1 MNEARTI
8 AGRMIGAAG
17 RALGV
22 RRAAREARRVRR
34 RGTIVAG
41 FTLIEVLVAVGAVA
55 IVAVGLAAIFDAV
68 GKTVTGGRRVN
79 TLNQAAAVL
88 ESQMRQDFAAMTRDG
103 FLVIRQQ
110 FADANNDRQ
119 ITRNQ
124 DSIPLAPNEPF
135 PRWRIRRIDEIM
147 FYTRGDFA
155 SAREPLHPSYVA
167 KSDSARV
174 YYGHGQR
181 RIDDLTPDDS
191 LYLRPSL
198 ADSMGDLD
206 GSNSKLGR
214 NLADNPNRFA
224 SDWSLLR
231 LQTVLADPATANQ
244 NPPQQPVFDLIPRQ
258 PAVLAVMLD
267 RDYQVA
273 LLPAAASIF
282 RTMSA
287 ERYRLDLP
295 GQRVGA
301 PASPSSA
308 EEFALWSQAP
318 RYTGNMTPVFASGL
332 VDVATT
338 SLEEI
343 RSVVMQ
349 MNGTPADMVAI
360 NDSAW
365 GPPPTWTLGDPI
377 PAPRTALW
385 AYPATNLPV
394 NAAASQMRIAR
405 AWMDNAM
412 PTKSDITALVGGTA
426 PPGSP
431 DLWPGGIRVRYEP
444 EPPDYMGVITDQR
457 YSPPA
462 NGQQAR
468 TLAQLRADQLMLSSN
483 NFLPRCTEF
492 QIEWSF
498 GQMNDNQQVIWYG
511 GWQTDATGVPT
522 ISRYSEAGLNGLR
535 TPFRR
540 TVDTGN
546 TQSGRYLLDEDVLYG
561 TLGGAGADQPNPTQS
576 LTTYFGYVDTTFN
589 PTTNSAAPGTV
600 VAWPWPKMFRVTI
613 RLSDPRD
620 PRIEE
625 TFQFVF
631 ESPER

>member
-8 AGRMIGAAG
+8 AGRMISAAG

-22 RRAAREARRVRR
+22 RRARDARRTLRR
-34 RGTIVAG
+34 RGTVIAG

-79 TLNQAAAVL
+79 SLNQAAAVL

-110 FADANNDRQ
+110 FADANADRQ

-124 DSIPLAPNEPF
+124 DSIPLASNEPF
-135 PRWRIRRIDEIM
+135 QRWRIRRIDEIM
-147 FYTRGDFA
+147 FFTRGDFS
-155 SAREPLHPSYVA
+155 SAREPLHPAYVA
-167 KSDSARV
+167 KSDSARI

-181 RIDDLTPDDS
+181 RIDDFRNNDT

-198 ADSMGDLD
+198 ADTMGDAD
-206 GSNSKLGR
+206 GANSRLGR
-214 NLADNPNRFA
+214 NIADNPNRFA
-224 SDWSLLR
+224 SDWTLLR
-231 LQTVLADPATANQ
+231 HQTVLADPATANQ
-244 NPPQQPVFDLIPRQ
+244 NPPQQLVFNLDPRQ
-258 PAVLAVMLD
+258 PAGLAQMLD

-273 LLPAAASIF
+273 LQPAVASIF

-287 ERYRLDLP
+287 ERFRLDLP
-295 GQRVGA
+295 NQRVPA
-301 PASPSSA
+301 PAASGN
-308 EEFALWSQAP
+308 EETSLWSLAP
-318 RYTGNMTPVFASGL
+318 QYNASSIPHVASGL

-349 MNGTPADMVAI
+349 MNGTPTDMVAI
-360 NDSAW
+360 SDTAW
-365 GPPPTWTLGDPI
+365 GPPTNWTLGDPI
-377 PAPRTALW
+377 PAARSALW
-385 AYPATNLPV
+385 AYPATNLPA
-394 NAAASQMRIAR
+394 NAAAAQMVIAR

-412 PTKSDITALVGGTA
+412 PTKSAITAQGGGGTA

-431 DLWPGGIRVRYEP
+431 ELWPGGIRMRYEP
-444 EPPDYMGVITDQR
+444 EPPNYMGVITDPSFR
-457 YSPPA
+457 PPVQP
-462 NGQQAR
+462 GRAR
-468 TLAQLRADQLMLSSN
+468 TLSQLRADQLMLSSN

-511 GWQTDATGVPT
+511 GWQTDTTGTPA

-561 TLGGAGADQPNPTQS
+561 TEQPNPTQS

-589 PTTNSAAPGTV
+589 PTTNGAAPGTV

-613 RLSDPRD
+613 RLADPRD